1 MDDDFLTVRVLG
13 DGGRTARALR
23 EQRVRVV
30 DGEADVVLVVR
41 PQPSPGDA
49 GLTSRELDVL
59 AQLSLGATNGEI
71 AETLFIAENT
81 VKNHVR
87 SILLKLS
94 ARSRTEAVVLA
105 HRRGLLHLDHDGP

>member
-1 MDDDFLTVRVLG
+1 MDDDFLTVRVVG
-13 DGGRTARALR
+13 DDGRTARAIR
-23 EQRVRVV
+23 ERRVRVV
-30 DGEADVVLVVR
+30 EGDGDVDLVLVVR
-41 PQPSPGDA
+41 PEPVPGDA
-49 GLTSRELDVL
+49 DLTARELDVL
-59 AQLSLGATNGEI
+59 TQLSRGATNGEI

-105 HRRGLLHLDHDGP
+105 HRRGLLHL

>member
-1 MDDDFLTVRVLG
+1 MDDDVLTVRVVG
-13 DGGRTARALR
+13 DGGRTARAIR

-30 DGEADVVLVVR
+30 DGDADADVVLVAR
-41 PQPSPGDA
+41 SEANPGDA
-49 GLTSRELDVL
+49 DLTARELDVL
-59 AQLSLGATNGEI
+59 AQLSRGATNGEI
-71 AETLFIAENT
+71 AEALFIAENT

-105 HRRGLLHLDHDGP
+105 HRRGLLHL